1 MDITNEQIIQEFK
14 RQVRLCGGIGKAEML
29 KIINEHFQ
37 NPKEPEAVHG
47 NEAEKGVCEHLQII
61 DLGDGVSQCR
71 KCYELF
77 DDD

>member
-1 MDITNEQIIQEFK
+1 MKCLKFPAKDCDLLTCQTKGKCLWHDEF
-14 RQVRLCGGIGKAEML
+14 GAT
-29 KIINEHFQ
+29 
-37 NPKEPEAVHG
+37 PKEPEAVHG